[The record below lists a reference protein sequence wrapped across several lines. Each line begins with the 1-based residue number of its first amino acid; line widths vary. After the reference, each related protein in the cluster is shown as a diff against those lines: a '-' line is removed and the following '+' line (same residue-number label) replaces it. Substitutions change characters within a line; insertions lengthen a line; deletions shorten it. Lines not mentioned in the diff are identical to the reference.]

1 VNGWVDVA
9 ALMDARDAG
18 LFVGILEK
26 HVSGLD
32 ATHWCED
39 HLLVDL
45 PSTEDEVWFRLACMD
60 ETTLPQMRQFGD
72 RSFLVP
78 PCHQPDVHRWI
89 IGTMLR
95 KSIEVRNRIVHP
107 KQFDDLTVSDDE
119 TTAAERG
126 YFWFLAYVIEVSREH
141 GDHLSATK
149 AAYLRLVTDP
159 HPEPT

>member
-89 IGTMLR
+89 IEGLFDA
-95 KSIEVRNRIVHP
+95 SAHP
-107 KQFDDLTVSDDE
+107 LTVVHVELRNDDVLRRLE
-119 TTAAERG
+119 TALAAAQQSFTDG
-126 YFWFLAYVIEVSREH
+126 GPIL
-141 GDHLSATK
+141 
-149 AAYLRLVTDP
+149 LRV
-159 HPEPT
+159 